1 MATGLF
7 SELELVSLD
16 VEELED
22 DELDRDRDLEGD
34 RLEVL
39 PDGDLDLDFF
49 FVLLWSDDRLSL
61 VSEGVVDTYPV
72 SF

>member
-16 VEELED
+16 VEELEE
-22 DELDRDRDLEGD
+22 DELDCDRDLEGD